1 MRSSSSSPF
10 RLIDLLVGMLVVL
23 FAAAVV
29 LSKAPAA
36 NEIKLRIQCASNLRQ
51 IGQALL
57 LYSNENR
64 GSFPRTIH
72 DKKDPNPTPVW
83 GTPYEGNRDLGPVK
97 DADPFAKD
105 KDAAAKARPLP
116 EDVSAA
122 LFLLLRTQAITS
134 EVFICPSTQHRKF
147 NFGGGMNTSR
157 NWTNWPGNLGLLANL
172 SYSVHSPYASPAAV
186 KAGAKWNNAM
196 PADAPIAGDMNP
208 GVDGL
213 LKLTLQSPA
222 DEMRKCNSINHNQ
235 DGQNVLYGDGHV
247 EFQSQPFCGVKR
259 DNLYTYGAT
268 GTDHPNTGGD
278 GIAGSPVGPEDAVLL
293 PTSTSLGDTNPLLT
307 PEGL

>member
-1 MRSSSSSPF
+1 MRRGPF
-10 RLIDLLVGMLVVL
+10 RLIDLLVGTFIVL
-23 FAAAVV
+23 FVSGIV

-36 NEIKLRIQCASNLRQ
+36 NEIKMRVKCASNLRM

-64 GSFPRTIH
+64 GAFPRTMH
-72 DKKDPNPTPVW
+72 DKKDANPKPVW
-83 GTPYEGNRDLGPVK
+83 GTPYEANKDLGAVK

-105 KDAAAKARPLP
+105 KDAAAKARPAM
-116 EDVSAA
+116 EDVTAA
-122 LFLLLRTQAITS
+122 LFLLLRTQDITAD
-134 EVFICPSTQHRKF
+134 VFICPSTQHRKF
-147 NFGGGMNTSR
+147 DFGGGMHTAQD
-157 NWTNWPGNLGLLANL
+157 WTNWPGNAGLLANL
-172 SYSVHSPYASPAAV
+172 SYSVNNPYASPAAV
-186 KAGAKWNNAM
+186 KAGFKWNNTMA
-196 PADAPIAGDMNP
+196 PDAPVVADMNP

-247 EFQSQPFCGVKR
+247 EFQNHPFCGMKR
-259 DNLYTYGAT
+259 DNLYTYGPT

-278 GIAGSPVGPEDAVLL
+278 GIVGGANGEADAVLL